1 MEIRL
6 VKKMFGKN
14 NTTANLNNYRL
25 QEIYIFLYKKDELE
39 FKTTNLIHAC
49 NLTIRGKTNKKN
61 VTLVCMHE

>member
-25 QEIYIFLYKKDELE
+25 QEIYIYFCTKKM
-39 FKTTNLIHAC
+39 N
-49 NLTIRGKTNKKN
+49 
-61 VTLVCMHE
+61 

>member
-49 NLTIRGKTNKKN
+49 VLTMRRKKN
-61 VTLVCMHE
+61 VTFVCMHE

>member
-39 FKTTNLIHAC
+39 FKTTNLIHAY
-49 NLTIRGKTNKKN
+49 N
-61 VTLVCMHE
+61 